1 MSLLQRCFA
10 PLALT
15 VALLAVARPAAADF
29 PFASGFEVGRLCEW
43 TDGDGVCSTEEEMAA
58 GLLGTFPVCV
68 PPSTSAI
75 PGGSMT
81 VCGTT
86 TCSTGAAGCD
96 ATAHVTSAVFSLA
109 SSTATFQATL
119 DDDVFPTQVTLGST
133 YNCNLNVTQG
143 TGTGAFAFTTVPA
156 CFVPFVE
163 VATVDLSTIDLNA
176 TLAFSGCA
184 VASILNSF
192 MGTIQPAVLAQAEQ
206 QVGPVLQDGAR
217 RAWLGRW
224 VCPGP

>member
-1 MSLLQRCFA
+1 MPLLRPTGVLLVLAALVAVPQRA
-10 PLALT
+10 G
-15 VALLAVARPAAADF
+15 ADL
-29 PFASGFEVGRLCEW
+29 PFASGFEIGRLCEW
-43 TDGDGVCSTEEEMAA
+43 ADGDGVCSTEEEMAA

-68 PPSTSAI
+68 PPSTSTI

-96 ATAHVTSAVFSLA
+96 ATAHVTSATFTLA
-109 SSTATFQATL
+109 SGTATFLATI

-143 TGTGAFAFTTVPA
+143 TGTGSFVFTTVPA
-156 CFVPFVE
+156 CFVPLLE
-163 VATVDLSTIDLNA
+163 VATVDLAAIDLNA

>member
-1 MSLLQRCFA
+1 MDLLRLNCAFFA
-10 PLALT
+10 IALSA
-15 VALLAVARPAAADF
+15 ALPPPAAADL
-29 PFASGFEVGRLCEW
+29 PFASSFEIGRLCEW
-43 TDGDGVCSTEEEMAA
+43 TDGDGVCSTEAEMAA
-58 GLLGTFPVCV
+58 GLVGTYPVCV

-86 TCSTGAAGCD
+86 TCASGAPGCD
-96 ATAHVTSAVFSLA
+96 AMANVTSATFSLA

-143 TGTGAFAFTTVPA
+143 TGTGTFAFTTVPA
-156 CFVPFVE
+156 CFVPLVE
-163 VATVDLSTIDLNA
+163 IATVNLTTIDLNA

-192 MGTIQPAVLAQAEQ
+192 LGTIQPAVLAQAEQ
-206 QVGPVLQDGAR
+206 QVGPVLEDAAR
-217 RAWLGRW
+217 RAGLGRW